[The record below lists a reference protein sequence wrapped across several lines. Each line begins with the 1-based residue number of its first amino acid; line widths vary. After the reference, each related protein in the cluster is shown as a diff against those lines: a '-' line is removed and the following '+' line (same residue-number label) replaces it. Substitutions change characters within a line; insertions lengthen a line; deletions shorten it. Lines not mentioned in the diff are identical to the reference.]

1 MVDFTKAE
9 FDENLGK
16 WVPATG
22 RPGARI
28 AEFDGE
34 KWTETGANP
43 SPGAISRGLT
53 TGIETAKG
61 ILGEALPALFQ
72 SALGYDEAAQKNLLQ
87 YQERMKK
94 LEESG
99 LGSRVRMGDI
109 EGLGSLL
116 SFAGESLGEA
126 IPSIATALIPGV
138 GLGAAGASTLGRAA
152 VSKAA
157 GKVASTAAETAAKEV
172 ARREAAGIAVDA
184 SMRAAI
190 EKAALEAAP
199 AAIGRNWGN
208 IAGAALGSAAQN
220 MPETFATIYNETG
233 EMRPEVAGLVGG
245 IKSALDVVTPL
256 QLIKKTRGVDFSE
269 RLSDILAGRLL
280 KGRPGAAGAVGGLLE
295 SAAFE
300 GLTEG
305 LQETLDQLAVATLA
319 DKSVDW
325 SQILEAGLKGTF
337 GGAVPG
343 AAAGYM
349 GGRAKGR
356 EAAQLGE
363 LKAAQDA
370 EESRQAELQQRYAEL
385 GSQPPDYMAGV
396 RSSFVGANPG
406 FRLTPEGEMDRGR
419 MEEEARQRIEAEIP
433 PSQREK
439 ALKDYNKYLDKIDL
453 AYQDYVFNATKKREA
468 EVAAR
473 QKAQEETTKARA
485 AGEERRAAD
494 LEIIQR
500 GNADS
505 SLLRDDAF
513 RQQFDEA
520 RQREANRREAAATE
534 RRMDQE
540 ELASLGFGDFPPQAT
555 PLTTAPTPISEA
567 TRDTLLDAGYRLDQ
581 IAAMGPRAESVAKG
595 VRREAGLYTKEEA
608 PKLQTWVRNEVEDY
622 LGELRSGQRVSLPVV
637 QKRLKDAGYDASKQ
651 DVTDILTQ
659 YTSGAESLVPVDA
672 SLRLGRNPEDPNV
685 FVKQVG
691 APAVAPRLKVGE
703 DVGGVPPKGGFEG
716 VTLATEVTRP
726 TTPLQAT
733 LQNPPAGLTSRQY
746 EALRNRII
754 RRDPKATLTKKD
766 LDAAAGGGVE
776 LTQKQAADIWEALSK
791 NGDVK
796 RQGFGGYRA
805 NPEAELSTEYRDEGS
820 PRMDKPKEVKG
831 ETLIPKGTRNK
842 LYGLGYTRDDIAGM
856 TTEEAQG
863 IASRREKKSDTREMA
878 SSAKTPLTLKEAG
891 FRQDNP
897 ALRGNLE
904 WLQEKQALADADY
917 PLTKGMNGSITAEF
931 MNPIEL
937 PVSFVS
943 KIPGEMGE
951 KRVPGESQFD
961 TLLKRVK
968 KKGWKPEPIY
978 IDVNHRGEAF
988 IYEGNT
994 RVAVAKELGI
1004 DRIPVYVRWINGA
1017 ELVEGQWSPQN
1028 ILDIASSKKKTST
1041 REMASDAE
1049 MHARNFGGTV
1059 AWQEGDLALIKT
1071 FSLNGTPIY
1080 VPTRGTRF
1088 ARVNIDMVAPT
1099 STFSA
1104 EDIAKLKKIRDR
1116 LQAEDKAREAANPQG
1131 PFKEGENVVF
1141 AGKIKPEIQGILR
1154 GWMQMLGLGGQR
1166 IVFATPEG
1174 AAGMLDL
1181 PGKWGRIANL
1191 GATLRGQGSSTSLG
1205 DGVHVIIIRE
1215 GMPVVRTLETLA
1227 HEMGH
1232 ILETTALREASPE
1245 VRRQIEMEFR
1255 NWLATNSPK
1264 AARDYMQALRAMRG
1278 GRFVDPGSA
1287 QTGNDLTFYWKSFGE
1302 WFADQVS
1309 RWATTQQKPISVVEQ
1324 FFQRL
1329 ANVLKN
1335 FFTGEKAKFAPN
1347 QKVADWLNTLD
1358 KVTPPSAGGIAPTRE
1373 MKNVIEAGKIALGIK
1388 PIGRRSLMQGAA
1400 AAAGAPDISIA
1411 KDVLKQGEVL
1421 GEAWVGNG
1429 EATGRIL
1436 GQIFAGKSPLPNLPY
1451 EFNLPQGLMED
1462 LHIANE
1468 TQDVDSDE
1476 SLRGASGPSLHSI
1489 RGHSYDLLDR
1499 VNREKDLRKKAAL
1512 KKKVSDFVYK
1522 FDDFE
1527 ASLGSTAY
1535 EKRQAILNKIM
1546 EYHNTDMWIGNY
1558 PKFKNM
1564 DMALLEMLFK
1574 EAPANGSAMEAGPR
1588 LTAPAYNE
1596 DSSKLYRIGFDRF
1609 LEAFIDDQP
1618 SGNLETNLR
1627 KLEASSILNDPQTF
1641 YKVAAEKFLI
1651 PYYELMDSES
1661 YLDRLQYTYIPGK
1674 PESLTDFNDLDNN
1687 TKKSIIN
1694 RMNELRKTVHDST
1707 NIVRQLATVNMDD
1720 MRQIVENLRR
1730 YNKQFAATTSQVIA
1744 ELEKYDSKVFESPE
1758 IKQKLEK
1765 FEKELNQI
1773 SAEVKMEM
1781 AAGKPI
1787 PRKPGLTILQ
1797 SGMMQQLESMFPDM
1811 GKLNLPKGNK
1821 EALEFARRLDADI
1834 NMQVEMGE
1842 PATKPYDC
1850 R

>member
-53 TGIETAKG
+53 TGIETTKG
-61 ILGEALPALFQ
+61 LLGEALPALFQ

-473 QKAQEETTKARA
+473 QKAQEETLRARA

-863 IASRREKKSDTREMA
+863 IASRREKKSD
-878 SSAKTPLTLKEAG
+878 
-891 FRQDNP
+891 
-897 ALRGNLE
+897 
-904 WLQEKQALADADY
+904 
-917 PLTKGMNGSITAEF
+917 
-931 MNPIEL
+931 
-937 PVSFVS
+937 
-943 KIPGEMGE
+943 
-951 KRVPGESQFD
+951 
-961 TLLKRVK
+961 
-968 KKGWKPEPIY
+968 
-978 IDVNHRGEAF
+978 
-988 IYEGNT
+988 
-994 RVAVAKELGI
+994 
-1004 DRIPVYVRWINGA
+1004 
-1017 ELVEGQWSPQN
+1017 
-1028 ILDIASSKKKTST
+1028 T

-1765 FEKELNQI
+1765 FEKEFNQI

>member
-53 TGIETAKG
+53 TGIETTKG
-61 ILGEALPALFQ
+61 LLGEALPALFQ

-555 PLTTAPTPISEA
+555 PLTTTPTPIPEA

-659 YTSGAESLVPVDA
+659 YTSEAESLVPVDA

-766 LDAAAGGGVE
+766 LDAAAGEGVE

-796 RQGFGGYRA
+796 RQGFAGYRV

-863 IASRREKKSDTREMA
+863 IASRREKKSD
-878 SSAKTPLTLKEAG
+878 
-891 FRQDNP
+891 
-897 ALRGNLE
+897 
-904 WLQEKQALADADY
+904 
-917 PLTKGMNGSITAEF
+917 
-931 MNPIEL
+931 
-937 PVSFVS
+937 
-943 KIPGEMGE
+943 
-951 KRVPGESQFD
+951 
-961 TLLKRVK
+961 
-968 KKGWKPEPIY
+968 
-978 IDVNHRGEAF
+978 
-988 IYEGNT
+988 
-994 RVAVAKELGI
+994 
-1004 DRIPVYVRWINGA
+1004 
-1017 ELVEGQWSPQN
+1017 
-1028 ILDIASSKKKTST
+1028 T

-1116 LQAEDKAREAANPQG
+1116 LQAEDKAREATNPQG

-1546 EYHNTDMWIGNY
+1546 EYHNTDMWIGNQS
-1558 PKFKNM
+1558 KFKNM

-1765 FEKELNQI
+1765 FEKEFNQI

>member
-1 MVDFTKAE
+1 MAIPLKIEWDDA
-9 FDENLGK
+9 NSR
-16 WVPATG
+16 WVEARNT
-22 RPGARI
+22 PGATT
-28 AEFDGE
+28 AEWNG
-34 KWTETGANP
+34 TEWVQSQNP
-43 SPGAISRGLT
+43 APGAISRGLT
-53 TGIETAKG
+53 TGIETTKG
-61 ILGEALPALFQ
+61 LLSEALPALFQ

-94 LEESG
+94 LQESG

-220 MPETFATIYNETG
+220 MPETFATIYKETG

-245 IKSALDVVTPL
+245 IKSALDIVTPL

-325 SQILEAGLKGTF
+325 NQILEAGLKGTF

-453 AYQDYVFNATKKREA
+453 AYQDYIFNATKKREA

-540 ELASLGFGDFPPQAT
+540 ELASLGFGDFPRRAIP
-555 PLTTAPTPISEA
+555 TTTTTPTPIPEA

-608 PKLQTWVRNEVEDY
+608 PKLQKWVRNEVDEF
-622 LGELRSGQRVSLPVV
+622 LGGLKSGQRVSLPLLQQRLIDVGYPNPS
-637 QKRLKDAGYDASKQ
+637 KR
-651 DVTDILTQ
+651 DVIDILTQ
-659 YTSGAESLVPVDA
+659 YTSEAEAILPVDP
-672 SLRLGRNPEDPNV
+672 SLRLGRSKKDPDV

-691 APAVAPRLKVGE
+691 APAVAPYLRTGK
-703 DVGGVPPKGGFEG
+703 DIGGAQPRGGFEG
-716 VTLATEVTRP
+716 VTLATEVFRIFN
-726 TTPLQAT
+726 PLQAT

-766 LDAAAGGGVE
+766 LDAAAGEGVE
-776 LTQKQAADIWEALSK
+776 LTQKQAADIWEALTN

-796 RQGFGGYRA
+796 RQGFAGYRV
-805 NPEAELSTEYRDEGS
+805 NPEAELSTEFQGEGS

-863 IASRREKKSDTREMA
+863 IADRREKKSKSEVPPGLHPTAGWKLHLNVARNSGLQREISAYLDKIGVRYKVGFSGGQTGKDITIYVGARDNAQKIAEDIDHKFGRRLGEATGDVLVDDTQMAGKVWGRFDVPGDDSFHQYGKQGVPILKDLMEWGPTGGIQPFSDDAIARSRETLENKYGEFFTGSARREMK
-878 SSAKTPLTLKEAG
+878 S
-891 FRQDNP
+891 D
-897 ALRGNLE
+897 
-904 WLQEKQALADADY
+904 
-917 PLTKGMNGSITAEF
+917 
-931 MNPIEL
+931 
-937 PVSFVS
+937 
-943 KIPGEMGE
+943 
-951 KRVPGESQFD
+951 
-961 TLLKRVK
+961 
-968 KKGWKPEPIY
+968 
-978 IDVNHRGEAF
+978 
-988 IYEGNT
+988 
-994 RVAVAKELGI
+994 
-1004 DRIPVYVRWINGA
+1004 
-1017 ELVEGQWSPQN
+1017 
-1028 ILDIASSKKKTST
+1028 T

-1059 AWQEGDLALIKT
+1059 VWQEGDLALIKT

-1116 LQAEDKAREAANPQG
+1116 LQAEDKAREAANPKG

-1309 RWATTQQKPISVVEQ
+1309 RWATTQQKPLTVVEQ

-1373 MKNVIEAGKIALGIK
+1373 IRAKLEVYPWYGKNRVY
-1388 PIGRRSLMQGAA
+1388 
-1400 AAAGAPDISIA
+1400 
-1411 KDVLKQGEVL
+1411 
-1421 GEAWVGNG
+1421 GEAHLWGDSFDMRNWNDLDDYID
-1429 EATGRIL
+1429 AGRDLIVYRGVRQSL
-1436 GQIFAGKSPLPNLPY
+1436 EGDDNKKSGAFWTPNYAVAAEYSFTSDFADIGGG
-1451 EFNLPQGLMED
+1451 F
-1462 LHIANE
+1462 
-1468 TQDVDSDE
+1468 
-1476 SLRGASGPSLHSI
+1476 GPVYAMRIPH
-1489 RGHSYDLLDR
+1489 
-1499 VNREKDLRKKAAL
+1499 EAL
-1512 KKKVSDFVYK
+1512 KKIRRTEKEVPINKNTPLTALIQTGLPGNDGVEFVIPRHLQGKQVLMPDLPEGTRTANDAEFDDAWVLEREKALTKLYPGRGVGEPPTKVSQSMQRV
-1522 FDDFE
+1522 
-1527 ASLGSTAY
+1527 A
-1535 EKRQAILNKIM
+1535 
-1546 EYHNTDMWIGNY
+1546 
-1558 PKFKNM
+1558 
-1564 DMALLEMLFK
+1564 
-1574 EAPANGSAMEAGPR
+1574 
-1588 LTAPAYNE
+1588 
-1596 DSSKLYRIGFDRF
+1596 
-1609 LEAFIDDQP
+1609 EAFPGIE
-1618 SGNLETNLR
+1618 SGE
-1627 KLEASSILNDPQTF
+1627 
-1641 YKVAAEKFLI
+1641 
-1651 PYYELMDSES
+1651 
-1661 YLDRLQYTYIPGK
+1661 
-1674 PESLTDFNDLDNN
+1674 
-1687 TKKSIIN
+1687 
-1694 RMNELRKTVHDST
+1694 
-1707 NIVRQLATVNMDD
+1707 
-1720 MRQIVENLRR
+1720 
-1730 YNKQFAATTSQVIA
+1730 
-1744 ELEKYDSKVFESPE
+1744 
-1758 IKQKLEK
+1758 
-1765 FEKELNQI
+1765 
-1773 SAEVKMEM
+1773 
-1781 AAGKPI
+1781 
-1787 PRKPGLTILQ
+1787 
-1797 SGMMQQLESMFPDM
+1797 
-1811 GKLNLPKGNK
+1811 LNLPKGSK
-1821 EALEFARRLDADI
+1821 EVTKAASKLEAEI
-1834 NMQVEMGE
+1834 NRQVEMGE